1 MGSGIAPIKSLS
13 QKCID
18 TSFIRPSNGKM
29 MSEMIGP
36 LRVPIYEGQFR
47 GMDGGHAATR
57 ADRRYSWSA
66 QQQQLMARRYLSIHL
81 SARYRYCNSL
91 LIVVH
96 DCPRSLDP
104 CLLARVWKQGRR
116 WYGGEGKR
124 VRDEREKR
132 VTSAGRLPGHG
143 NFNVL

>member
-13 QKCID
+13 QKSID

-104 CLLARVWKQGRR
+104 CPLARVWKAVIRRGRKTCAGWKR
-116 WYGGEGKR
+116 KEGNKR
-124 VRDEREKR
+124 GPIARPRK
-132 VTSAGRLPGHG
+132 
-143 NFNVL
+143 F